1 MDCAPFLAIVAFGLE
16 YLAGVYRAY
25 FVVSANAHLAVD
37 VSHPLEN
44 TAREYSGIR
53 YLRQATQFAAANA
66 QVEDKR
72 VGSAQVRFNYAP
84 NLAGVASQPF
94 YERAGI
100 WACWQAAGMAKRV
113 VSQPR
118 MYIQQLFKQRP
129 RGLLADGQIVIMR
142 LALLP
147 VGRVDYTDA

>member
-1 MDCAPFLAIVAFGLE
+1 MDRAPFGAIIAFGLE

-25 FVVSANAHLAVD
+25 FVVSADAYCAVGD
-37 VSHPLEN
+37 FHALEN
-44 TAREYSGIR
+44 TAREYFGIR
-53 YLRQATQFAAANA
+53 YLCQATQFAAANA

-72 VGSAQVRFNYAP
+72 VGSAQVWFNYAP
-84 NLAGVASQPF
+84 NLAGVACQPF
-94 YERAGI
+94 CERAGI
-100 WACWQAAGMAKRV
+100 WACWQPAGMAKRV

-142 LALLP
+142 LALLSI
-147 VGRVDYTDA
+147 GRVDHADA